1 MPVRTRS
8 AALLVLLALVVFTS
22 CRARSA
28 VSTTTTSTTTPTSA
42 IPTSSAPTESVP
54 TMASYDPYA
63 GVAAAVSAVG
73 AVSDGT
79 IRTAD
84 GRDRHY
90 RLYVPRSV
98 SPDATTPLLV
108 ALHGG
113 LGSSSQFA
121 KNSGFDDLAEA
132 NGFIVVYPD
141 GIGASADGTGA
152 QTWNGGYCCGP
163 AVRQNV
169 DDVGFIRQVID
180 AVESKFRI
188 DPARVFAA
196 GHSNGAIMAYRLAC
210 ELSDRIVAIGVQSGS
225 LGVDACA
232 PSSPVSVFH
241 VHGTADT
248 NHPIDGGRGTGVA
261 NVEFRSARVAV
272 ATMAAAAGC
281 GDESVSSTSPSNA
294 DLQVAT
300 WSGCSSGAEVQF
312 VEVRGAGHAWM
323 GHAAAS
329 AAGSAVVGAPYPD
342 LDTSRAVWAFLAAH
356 PREF

>member
-1 MPVRTRS
+1 MKD
-8 AALLVLLALVVFTS
+8 
-22 CRARSA
+22 
-28 VSTTTTSTTTPTSA
+28 
-42 IPTSSAPTESVP
+42 
-54 TMASYDPYA
+54 SYDPYEGA
-63 GVAAAVSAVG
+63 SAAAAAVGTVT
-73 AVSDGT
+73 DGT

-84 GRDRHY
+84 GRNRHY
-90 RLYVPRSV
+90 RLYVPRSLSASSSV
-98 SPDATTPLLV
+98 PLLV

-113 LGSSSQFA
+113 LGTSAQFA
-121 KNSGFDDLAEA
+121 KNSGFDGLAEA

-141 GIGASADGTGA
+141 GIGARADGTGP

-225 LGVDACA
+225 LGVDTCA
-232 PSSPVSVFH
+232 PRSPVSVFH

-261 NVEFRSARVAV
+261 NVVFRSARDAV
-272 ATMAAAAGC
+272 ATMASVAGCAAGP
-281 GDESVSSTSPSNA
+281 SMSSAPSNA
-294 DLQVAT
+294 DLKVAT
-300 WSGCSSGAEVQF
+300 WSGCSSGAEVRF

-329 AAGSAVVGAPYPD
+329 TAGNALVGAPYPD
-342 LDTSRAVWAFLAAH
+342 LDTSRAIWAFLAAH